1 MKSPVVLTCTAG
13 QLVPRRIRRYIIPFL
28 LSGKWMSCRGWD
40 ISYHACEAVLGFST
54 CNMYLGTENASEY
67 VFWRHVP
74 VAQFSTVRLLIS
86 ILTILNSW
94 PRGLS
99 KLVW

>member
-1 MKSPVVLTCTAG
+1 MYDTISMSA
-13 QLVPRRIRRYIIPFL
+13 
-28 LSGKWMSCRGWD
+28 KWMSCRGWD
-40 ISYHACEAVLGFST
+40 ISYHAYEAVLGFST

-86 ILTILNSW
+86 ILTILES
-94 PRGLS
+94 RRRELS
-99 KLVW
+99 SLVW